1 MTCVNNVLFIHCVIA
16 ACAQT
21 LFQCRLCILPG
32 CEHCTSHFL
41 ATMDLKTLRKFRNL
55 LKDVGS
61 RLQGFTYRA
70 SLSDMLDVCHSVQAS
85 PNGTPIVFPAC
96 TPILHFSDYCHVV
109 AVYSPPWGLVD
120 GVLFVDMCFVVCI
133 EGLSI
138 LSGYGRVPECET
150 SGF

>member
-1 MTCVNNVLFIHCVIA
+1 MCQKCTIHSLLLRLVPKPSFNVACVF
-16 ACAQT
+16 
-21 LFQCRLCILPG
+21 FQVGR
-32 CEHCTSHFL
+32 HCTSHFL

-55 LKDVGS
+55 IKDVGS
-61 RLQGFTYRA
+61 RLQDFSNRA
-70 SLSDMLDVCHSVQAS
+70 SLSDMLDICDSVQAS

-96 TPILHFSDYCHVV
+96 TPILHFSDYCHVG